1 MTRETLTKSCTFA
14 FGTSAILLGFS
25 HHLIFSMLL
34 MAVAGGAWVMT
45 LTGLSVTVQV
55 IGPRSEVGRAIAIK
69 QISIL
74 AGMAFG
80 RWLWCFVAN
89 TFREETAFIATGVA
103 MLARLLL
110 EVVFPFSNDDT
121 PDIH

>member
-45 LTGLSVTVQV
+45 LTGLSVTVQF
-55 IGPRSEVGRAIAIK
+55 IAPRWVVGRAIAIN
-69 QISIL
+69 QISIF

-80 RWLWCFVAN
+80 SWFWGFVAHK
-89 TFREETAFIATGVA
+89 FGLETAFIASGVA
-103 MLARLLL
+103 RLEIVIAPWRSSVLL
-110 EVVFPFSNDDT
+110 DVN
-121 PDIH
+121 IC